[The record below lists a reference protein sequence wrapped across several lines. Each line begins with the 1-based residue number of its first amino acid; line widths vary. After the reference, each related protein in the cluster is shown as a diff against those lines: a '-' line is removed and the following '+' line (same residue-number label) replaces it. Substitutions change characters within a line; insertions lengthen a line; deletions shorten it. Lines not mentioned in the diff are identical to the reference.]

1 MSSSALFQTKL
12 VSIMEILVNSAVADI
27 CRLVDDGSAVLH
39 FEISR
44 SKSENEDLRLKLQ
57 LLERELQ
64 TVRRGRERSLNSV
77 GIQVRVN
84 SFFFASYLERTQLV
98 CKLLWQTTKPGL
110 WSV

>member
-84 SFFFASYLERTQLV
+84 SSFFLPAT
-98 CKLLWQTTKPGL
+98 
-110 WSV
+110 